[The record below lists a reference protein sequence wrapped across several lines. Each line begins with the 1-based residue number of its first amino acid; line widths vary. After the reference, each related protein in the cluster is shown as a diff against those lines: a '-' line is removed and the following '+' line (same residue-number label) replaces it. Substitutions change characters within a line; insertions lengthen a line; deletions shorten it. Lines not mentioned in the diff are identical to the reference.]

1 MNERQGSWSLSVQI
15 GNMMP
20 FDVAM
25 TGQRITL
32 GRTAQNQV
40 VVPSD
45 LVSSAQ
51 GAFTWT
57 GSQWLYE
64 DLGSANGTFIN
75 GVLSWQADRTPCA
88 PVAVGGRHGAGH

>member
-15 GNMMP
+15 GNMMS

-40 VVPSD
+40 AAPSD
-45 LVSSAQ
+45 LVSSIH
-51 GAFTWT
+51 GAFTWM
-57 GSQWLYE
+57 GSQ
-64 DLGSANGTFIN
+64 
-75 GVLSWQADRTPCA
+75 
-88 PVAVGGRHGAGH
+88 